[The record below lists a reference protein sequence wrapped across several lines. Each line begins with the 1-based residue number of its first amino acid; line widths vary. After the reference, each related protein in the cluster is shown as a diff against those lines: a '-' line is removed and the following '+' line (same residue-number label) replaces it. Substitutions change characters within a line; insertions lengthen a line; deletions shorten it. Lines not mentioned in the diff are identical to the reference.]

1 MEMAGFCLKSLRLI
15 RNTKRC
21 FTKIQFAYDIEK
33 AVCARFVER
42 KNNLSMRLHEMCVLV
57 NLFNPFSYSLYGTS
71 WHNSGI

>member
-1 MEMAGFCLKSLRLI
+1 MEMAGFCLKSLKLI

-42 KNNLSMRLHEMCVLV
+42 KNNLSMRLHEQLK
-57 NLFNPFSYSLYGTS
+57 FNPFY
-71 WHNSGI
+71 N